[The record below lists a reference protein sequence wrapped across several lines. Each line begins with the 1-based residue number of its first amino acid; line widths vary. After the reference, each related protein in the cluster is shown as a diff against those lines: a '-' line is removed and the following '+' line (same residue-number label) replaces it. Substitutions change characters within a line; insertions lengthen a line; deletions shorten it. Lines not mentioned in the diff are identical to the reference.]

1 MTTAFRNSAAALL
14 VALLAL
20 RAGPARAQGAAAG
33 GEVLVSFAGIQPS
46 VAADS
51 RGGFVLVWADEGQG
65 GILASVLPKGESHP
79 RPPLVV
85 SAPTGRPQVNPDVA
99 ANAGRF
105 AVVWQDGEDFGGV
118 PEAGGSRVVGR
129 GFGPRAI
136 PHFPQVRL
144 SREEE
149 GQQAHPQV
157 AVEAN
162 GDFVAAWAVIHD
174 EGAEIKAARFSGTG
188 SPLGPEMEMKTQGEE
203 NVGVYVAAFPAGF
216 AVGWGE
222 FSECSGGRPAGF
234 VSAVARFD
242 TEGRR
247 LGRVYRA
254 GTSRCSSP
262 DAAAIRALVGS
273 RAGVLALFASSR
285 DLVQRFAPSSEPVGG
300 LIRLPSPPCN
310 ESQCASIGAFT
321 MDNFG
326 RFAVIWEVDAG
337 GSSTLAAQLFN
348 PRGKPLTGL
357 VPVSDT
363 PSVGFQTPAAALAD
377 DGTLAVVWR
386 REDSSHPEND
396 GLFLRLLQLP

>member
-20 RAGPARAQGAAAG
+20 RAGPARAQGGAAS

-46 VAADS
+46 VAADG

-65 GILASVLPKGESHP
+65 GILASVLPKGAQHP
-79 RPPLVV
+79 LPPFVV
-85 SAPTGRPQVNPDVA
+85 SAPTGRPQVSPDVA
-99 ANAGRF
+99 ADAGRF
-105 AVVWQDGEDFGGV
+105 AVVWQDGQDFGGA
-118 PEAGGSRVVGR
+118 PETGGSRVVGR
-129 GFGPRAI
+129 SFGPRAI

-162 GDFVAAWAVIHD
+162 GDFVAAWAVIQD
-174 EGAEIKAARFSGTG
+174 EGTEIRAARFSGAG
-188 SPLGPEMEMKTQGEE
+188 SPLGPEMKMKTVGQE

-222 FSECSGGRPAGF
+222 FSECSGGRQAGF

-242 TEGRR
+242 PEGRR
-247 LGRVYRA
+247 LGRIYRV

-285 DLVQRFAPSSEPVGG
+285 DIVQRFAPSGEPVGG

-310 ESQCASIGAFT
+310 ESQCASIGAVS
-321 MDNFG
+321 MDDFG

-357 VPVSDT
+357 VPVSGT
-363 PSVGFQTPAAALAD
+363 PSVGIQTPAAALAD

-386 REDSSHPEND
+386 RENSLHPEND
-396 GLFLRLLQLP
+396 GLFLRLLRLP

>member
-1 MTTAFRNSAAALL
+1 MKTVFRNSAAALL
-14 VALLAL
+14 IALLAIS
-20 RAGPARAQGAAAG
+20 AVPARAQGPD
-33 GEVLVSFAGIQPS
+33 EVLVSFAGVQPS
-46 VAADS
+46 IAADG

-99 ANAGRF
+99 ADAGRF
-105 AVVWQDGEDFGGV
+105 AVVWQDGQDFGGV
-118 PEAGGSRVVGR
+118 PETGGSRVVGR
-129 GFGPRAI
+129 SFGPRAI
-136 PHFPQVRL
+136 PHSPQVRL

-157 AVEAN
+157 AMEAN

-188 SPLGPEMEMKTQGEE
+188 SPLGPEMEMKTAGEE

-222 FSECSGGRPAGF
+222 FSECSGGRQAGF

-247 LGRVYRA
+247 LGRVYRV

-273 RAGVLALFASSR
+273 RAGVLALFASSQ
-285 DLVQRFAPSSEPVGG
+285 DIVQRFAPSGEPMGG

-357 VPVSDT
+357 VPVSGT
-363 PSVGFQTPAAALAD
+363 PSIGFQTPAAALAD

-386 REDSSHPEND
+386 RENSLHPEND
-396 GLFLRLLQLP
+396 GLFLRLLRLP